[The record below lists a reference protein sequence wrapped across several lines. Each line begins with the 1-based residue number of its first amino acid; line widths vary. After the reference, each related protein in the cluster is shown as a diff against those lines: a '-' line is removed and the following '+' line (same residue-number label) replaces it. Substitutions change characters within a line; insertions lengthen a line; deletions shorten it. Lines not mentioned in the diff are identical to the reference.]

1 MNRRI
6 LILALALAAA
16 TTTTACGSKKPKV
29 QDTVDSQPTSEPEP
43 PKPPPPKCEKL
54 EEKCESKGGK
64 KAKIPGSLL
73 VFEPTN
79 GWTYAQQEK
88 ITVAQLA
95 DEDACQGLVG
105 HEVADA
111 KKVDAARQTALELL
125 AAELKLT
132 LPKTKVQWKSGEK
145 YEQSKVPQLRWTLE
159 KVVRGAKKGDLLIVG
174 TQPND
179 GKAVLGVAFVPSDD
193 DKSIEKVLKSFDTIG
208 AGEAP

>member
-6 LILALALAAA
+6 LTLALALAA
-16 TTTTACGSKKPKV
+16 TTVACGPSKKPAHDPV
-29 QDTVDSQPTSEPEP
+29 DTQPTADPEP

-73 VFEPTN
+73 VFEPVM
-79 GWTYAQQEK
+79 GWMYAQEEK
-88 ITVAQLA
+88 LTVAQLA
-95 DEDACQGLVG
+95 DEDSCQGAGG
-105 HEVADA
+105 HDVPDV
-111 KKVDAARQTALELL
+111 KKVEAARQTALEGL

-132 LPKTKVQWKSGEK
+132 LPKTKVQWKNGEK
-145 YEQSKVPQLRWTLE
+145 YDAGKVPQLRWTLE
-159 KVVRGAKKGDLLIVG
+159 KVVRGAKKGDLLIIA
-174 TQPND
+174 TMPND

-193 DKSIEKVLKSFDTIG
+193 DKSPEKILKSFDTIA